1 MSEYELL
8 LCSLVNKSGL
18 PKEGIKVKIEE
29 KKESLGHL
37 INDEVA
43 VRLVA
48 RDLGVPITE
57 ERIDRP
63 TIKIEDLVP
72 GINNITLRLRV
83 EKTGIV
89 KEFSKKDGTVGK
101 LVRITASDETGK
113 ANVCFWDDNTN
124 YLTDIIEGTLLM
136 VFSAYTK
143 PGLNGDVEV
152 HLGNKAR
159 VEVLSEDK
167 ESRGAEHVKGRRG
180 RLWRMFDPIEFNRKD
195 GTPGRVIAFLLRND
209 NETLRILVWDP
220 TDELIMSLREGVAAE
235 ILGGV
240 IKNDLKG
247 EPELHVNRKS
257 SISID
262 STDFVE
268 VKVDIKRLSEVQPD
282 MTDFAVEGY
291 VENDF
296 IIETTFSGKN
306 YAKVMIRDG
315 ETILPVTF
323 WNGKAFQVKR
333 MVKPGAL
340 LRIEGCYTK
349 FGPYDL
355 EINVNKWSRIKTI

>member
-1 MSEYELL
+1 MNEYDLL

-18 PKEGIKVKIEE
+18 PREDVKIKIEE

-48 RDLGVPITE
+48 KDLGVPITE
-57 ERIDRP
+57 ERIDKP
-63 TIKIEDLVP
+63 TLKIEDLVP
-72 GINNITLRLRV
+72 GINNVTLRLRV
-83 EKTGIV
+83 ERTGNV
-89 KEFSKKDGTVGK
+89 KEFSKKDGTIGK
-101 LVRITASDETGK
+101 LARISASDETGK
-113 ANVCFWDDNTN
+113 VNVCFWDDNTN
-124 YLTDIIEGTLLM
+124 HLTHVGEGTLLM
-136 VFSAYTK
+136 IFSAYTK

-159 VEVLSEDK
+159 VEVLNENG
-167 ESRGAEHVKGRRG
+167 RPIGTEHAKSRRG
-180 RLWRMFDPIEFNRKD
+180 RLCRIFDPIEFNRKD
-195 GTPGRVIAFLLRND
+195 GSPGRVIAFILRND
-209 NETLRILVWDP
+209 NEALRILVWDP

-235 ILGGV
+235 IHGGV

-247 EPELHVNRKS
+247 EPELHVNRTS
-257 SISID
+257 SINID
-262 STDFVE
+262 LTDFVE
-268 VKVDIKRLSEVQPD
+268 AKIDIKRLSEIQPD
-282 MTDFAVEGY
+282 MVDFAVEGY

-296 IIETTFSGKN
+296 AVETTFSGKN
-306 YAKVMIRDG
+306 YAKVMMRDG
-315 ETILPVTF
+315 ETVLPITF

-349 FGPYDL
+349 FGPYGL
-355 EINVNKWSRIKTI
+355 EINVNKWSRIKTV